1 MNRDYVDVMNENG
14 QPSGIQKL
22 RRIVHATGE
31 WHSSIHI
38 WLIRGEDVLLQ
49 MRSKEKESFP
59 GLYDVS
65 VAGHVDAGESV
76 LEAAI
81 RESGEE
87 IGYVPTA
94 EELHYVGCRRL
105 IIRHPERAFI
115 SREFNHIYILRD
127 SESKSYIPDK
137 YEIEYLQW
145 KSLKDISS
153 DLLENNSKYCIEYE
167 ELSMISSVLR
177 Q

>member
-1 MNRDYVDVMNENG
+1 MNRDYVDVINENG
-14 QPSGIQKL
+14 QPSGVRKP
-22 RRIVHATGE
+22 RGIVHATGE

-38 WLIRGEDVLLQ
+38 WLVKGDDILLQ

-59 GLYDVS
+59 GLFDVS
-65 VAGHVDAGESV
+65 VAGHVDAGESA

-94 EELHYVGCRRL
+94 EELQYVGCRRL

-115 SREFNHIYILRD
+115 SKEFNHIYILRGTECD
-127 SESKSYIPDK
+127 SYVHDK

-145 KSLKDISS
+145 KSLKDINS
-153 DLLENNSKYCIEYE
+153 DLKENNNKYCIAYE
-167 ELSMISSVLR
+167 EFSMINSVLN